1 MRATDCN
8 GDSDTDTATVQIA
21 NVAPSATFNAPA
33 SSPAGF
39 TFALSLTGASDPSAA
54 DTTTGFQ
61 YAFDCGDGSS
71 YSGFAA
77 AGSTTCSTL
86 DSGIRNVRGMVSDK
100 DGGVREYTAR
110 LQVTVTYS
118 SLCELV
124 RSYSDDQQVAEQ
136 LCQRLDQAEKA
147 ANPIAKDVHLA
158 AFRYRVDKSGV
169 FTRAAAAMLKRLS
182 TSL

>member
-1 MRATDCN
+1 
-8 GDSDTDTATVQIA
+8 
-21 NVAPSATFNAPA
+21 
-33 SSPAGF
+33 
-39 TFALSLTGASDPSAA
+39 
-54 DTTTGFQ
+54 
-61 YAFDCGDGSS
+61 
-71 YSGFAA
+71 
-77 AGSTTCSTL
+77 
-86 DSGIRNVRGMVSDK
+86 MVSDK

-110 LQVTVTYS
+110 LQVTATYS

-158 AFRYRVDKSGV
+158 AFRDRVDKSGV
-169 FTRAAAAMLKRLS
+169 FTRAEADMLKRLS